1 MTAKLKITVITH
13 YLVRVGIGNQMLVKI
28 ETDQGIVGY
37 RSVTHW

>member
-13 YLVRVGIGNQMLVKI
+13 YLVGIGNQMLVKI

-37 RSVTHW
+37 RSVTNW